1 MVELVDTLGLE
12 PSAERRGGST
22 PSIPTNFYIYCIHE
36 RGWYIWKKGSIA
48 KYDLSENKPIWVG
61 IIEAGYSPY
70 SICQY
75 KNFVLVFSYTKWGTK
90 PMIHCFDGSLYFLAS
105 SKEVAKLDLQSGVL
119 IYRKKFK
126 KSIFSSYGMII
137 TGDQIYLLSTKDAKV
152 LDKETGQVN
161 DCPEILDKINLK
173 EITSSLGNGTSFL
186 SSISLTHPQ
195 GSGDGGA
202 GMMAGGDTGGGGGGG
217 E

>member
-1 MVELVDTLGLE
+1 MNEVGIF
-12 PSAERRGGST
+12 G
-22 PSIPTNFYIYCIHE
+22 
-36 RGWYIWKKGSIA
+36 KKGSIA
-48 KYDLSENKPIWVG
+48 KYDLSKNQPIWVG

-75 KNFVLVFSYTKWGTK
+75 KDFVLVFSYTKWGTK
-90 PMIHCFDGSLYFLAS
+90 PMIHCFDESTGILLWQTMAKLLLVSGYPFFPHYLDGSLYYLAS
-105 SKEVAKLDLQSGVL
+105 SKEVGRLDLQSGELV
-119 IYRKKFK
+119 YRKKFK
-126 KSIFSSYGMII
+126 KPIFSSYGMII

-173 EITSSLGNGTSFL
+173 DITSSLGNGTSFL
-186 SSISLTHPQ
+186 SSISLTHPKDA
-195 GSGDGGA
+195 GDGGA
-202 GMMAGGDTGGGGGGG
+202 GMMAGGDAGGGGGGG